1 MKNKM
6 QAIIAMGITSFLL
19 ISCNPPKEDVVKVTE
34 PHNIIPVQQAITMKK
49 NYQGSIAQWIEKMNS
64 TQEPYLATEYMYIE
78 LDSLKNY
85 ISFLEQVEKDNDRE
99 ISGLRIYFGQYSSAA
114 SGFKGEYPG
123 RETVFIAPTMPLDES
138 NLTDEQKQMPKLRN
152 IPFYIRPNSSA
163 DKFVGSFEPIDA
175 LLAQSDARLG
185 KPVMKTASIAQQQD
199 PSASNSVT
207 TDDGTSLILN
217 ELNMA
222 PPPPTKK

>member
-99 ISGLRIYFGQYSSAA
+99 ISGLRIYFGQ
-114 SGFKGEYPG
+114 
-123 RETVFIAPTMPLDES
+123 
-138 NLTDEQKQMPKLRN
+138 
-152 IPFYIRPNSSA
+152 
-163 DKFVGSFEPIDA
+163 
-175 LLAQSDARLG
+175 
-185 KPVMKTASIAQQQD
+185 
-199 PSASNSVT
+199 
-207 TDDGTSLILN
+207 
-217 ELNMA
+217 
-222 PPPPTKK
+222 